1 MSYQDQL
8 AVHYCVTYNDEGADV
23 RAEVHNDEGLYFSN
37 NETVVVDDP
46 FGALAHH
53 AAYNEPREWSRD
65 AYLTDAG
72 VRVEIA
78 DRVYVPY
85 LVELKTVVADVTAEL
100 DDVVG
105 AWATADES

>member
-1 MSYQDQL
+1 MNIQSKMKCY
-8 AVHYCVTYNDEGADV
+8 YTVTYSDGGATV
-23 RAEVHNDEGLYFSN
+23 LVEAHNDEGLYFSS
-37 NETVVVDDP
+37 NETVVLDDP